1 MIDYGFV
8 KRLDISFDEAVEKVK
23 ARLGEEGFG
32 ILTRI
37 DVHEKFKEK
46 LGINFPRYVILGACN
61 PPSAHKAV
69 SVEENIGLML
79 PCNVIVYESEGTT
92 RIGVIRPS
100 VAMGMIDNSELR
112 LIAEKIEERLKKVFD
127 SVS

>member
-1 MIDYGFV
+1 
-8 KRLDISFDEAVEKVK
+8 
-23 ARLGEEGFG
+23 
-32 ILTRI
+32 
-37 DVHEKFKEK
+37 
-46 LGINFPRYVILGACN
+46 
-61 PPSAHKAV
+61 
-69 SVEENIGLML
+69 ML

-127 SVS
+127 SV